1 MERQA
6 SLGDSWVL
14 PYALSSRF
22 TPEEQRWFL
31 DRCADQGVKVMV
43 PLASTVGSNTRNLD
57 PWIHAGVW
65 LDWVRT
71 QAILTTTGLPGMP
84 PTDWFVITQVRGN
97 ISIVSNHSAVLGY
110 YICDDCCP
118 FAPNSGPI
126 GNVSEQA
133 ILYNC
138 KNPSKSP
145 P

>member
-57 PWIHAGVW
+57 PWIHRRRVAGLGENPNNPHHNWTSRDASDRLVCDHTGEGQY
-65 LDWVRT
+65 LDRVEPFSRS
-71 QAILTTTGLPGMP
+71 GLLHL
-84 PTDWFVITQVRGN
+84 R
-97 ISIVSNHSAVLGY
+97 
-110 YICDDCCP
+110 
-118 FAPNSGPI
+118 
-126 GNVSEQA
+126 
-133 ILYNC
+133 
-138 KNPSKSP
+138 
-145 P
+145 